1 LYSSENQIKPEDYL
15 YKSDEEI
22 PGNKC
27 QEIRLK
33 MNSIN
38 KILFSYFREVVRET
52 FEVDD
57 LPRNKIFLTKAINL
71 KFEAKVIELYK
82 QLIEYLINT
91 NEQETTL
98 EDDLKILRSGKLHS
112 DSTNE
117 ISFPQRMMILYR
129 TEKKRILHA
138 QLEQISLL
146 QNIFSNQ
153 AEIIKNFKQDF
164 I

>member
-52 FEVDD
+52 FEFDD

-98 EDDLKILRSGKLHS
+98 EDDLKILRSGKLRS

>member
-1 LYSSENQIKPEDYL
+1 
-15 YKSDEEI
+15 
-22 PGNKC
+22 
-27 QEIRLK
+27 

-52 FEVDD
+52 FEFDD

-138 QLEQISLL
+138 QLELISLL

>member
-1 LYSSENQIKPEDYL
+1 
-15 YKSDEEI
+15 
-22 PGNKC
+22 
-27 QEIRLK
+27 

-52 FEVDD
+52 FEFDD

-98 EDDLKILRSGKLHS
+98 EDDLKILRSGKLRS